1 MTENERDFARAVAR
15 LHIDAE
21 PDPAHKERLRR
32 RMMQAYAEAPGREAS
47 SVEREAAVA
56 TRDAPRLTLGAWWS
70 PVKLA
75 VAAAI
80 VVAAGAGLWRAFVPG
95 GGPPSVAQV
104 CQATREMPWLH
115 AVTTNEEQGEVRTE
129 EHWYDFAGAKA
140 YVVRADGS
148 VSCREYGVE
157 RRELTYSPRVRA
169 LAVTDLPARGV
180 WGAASAYTAVDAFA
194 VLAAQDDVEVR
205 QWPEQFEGQAVR
217 AYEMEK
223 AEPGLTAGGQ
233 SVAALRVKMMAD
245 PETNRIMAAD
255 VEHRD
260 AAGAALARQQCVM
273 SYPLSG
279 PQSVYDLGV
288 PRSARVV
295 EMRKSYIG
303 TPGHAPTPAP
313 AETPASRLVPL
324 KIDLPKPTFLGT
336 PQDNRVPRLA
346 RPRRGPR
353 PPFLVPPGTTNVALG
368 KPVSASDEDP
378 VIGRLEMIT
387 DGDKE
392 AADGSFVELGPSL
405 QHVTIDLGGL
415 YEIFAVVVWHY
426 HQQPRVYFDVVV
438 QVCDEPSFK
447 RDVTTVFNN
456 DIDGSARFGRGG
468 DLHYTETNEGKLI
481 DTRGV
486 QGRYVRLYSNGNTSD
501 DQNHYIE
508 VEVYGRPSP

>member
-1 MTENERDFARAVAR
+1 MSENERDFARAVAR

-21 PDPAHKERLRR
+21 PNPAHKQRLRR
-32 RMMQAYAEAPGREAS
+32 QMMQAYAEAAG
-47 SVEREAAVA
+47 REAAVA
-56 TRDAPRLTLGAWWS
+56 TRNTSRLTHRAWWS
-70 PVKLA
+70 PAKLA

-80 VVAAGAGLWRAFVPG
+80 VVAAGAGLWKVFGPG
-95 GGPPSVAQV
+95 GGPASVAQI
-104 CQATREMPWLH
+104 CRATREMPWLH
-115 AVTTNEEQGEVRTE
+115 AVTTSEERGQVRTE
-129 EHWYDFAGAKA
+129 EHWYDFAGEKA

-148 VSCREYGVE
+148 VSCREYGAE

-194 VLAAQDDVEVR
+194 VFAAQDDVEVR

-217 AYEMEK
+217 AYEMKK
-223 AEPGLTAGGQ
+223 AEPGITTGGRA
-233 SVAALRVKMMAD
+233 VASLRVKMMTD
-245 PETNRIMAAD
+245 PETSRIVAAD

-260 AAGAALARQQCVM
+260 AVGTALARRQWVM

-303 TPGHAPTPAP
+303 TPGDVPMPAP
-313 AETPASRLVPL
+313 SGTPASRLVPL
-324 KIDLPKPTFLGT
+324 KIDLPKPTFMGA
-336 PQDNRVPRLA
+336 PHDHRVPRLA
-346 RPRRGPR
+346 RPRRAPR
-353 PPFLVPPGTTNVALG
+353 PPFLVPPGTANVALG
-368 KPVSASDEDP
+368 KPVRASDEDP

-405 QHVTIDLGGL
+405 QHVTIDLGDRC
-415 YEIFAVVVWHY
+415 EIFAIVVWHY

-447 RDVTTVFNN
+447 RGVTTVFNN

-508 VEVYGRPSP
+508 VEVYGRRSP